1 MGILI
6 LEFVTGGGEFLV
18 DPPAEFSETLIREGR
33 VMRDGVALQLAQASD
48 QTVRVFTT
56 ESQVDAF
63 DFSDAPR
70 IESIPIRHANSFWQE
85 LEGYSLADSWR
96 ILLIAPESNG
106 WLEHL
111 TRQVESWGGRLL
123 SPDSSFVRL
132 CADKTQTVT
141 TLAQA
146 GVPIP
151 ETCVPQP
158 RDWIVKPRFGCGT
171 EDVQRIS
178 GVKPPSKI
186 EFPRDQWHVEPWV
199 PGMPA
204 SVSCICHEGRQ
215 FLLPPFTQHFSQNP
229 PKVYV
234 GGEALKDRDLIKR
247 AHRIARQAIRSLP
260 TTRGYIGIDIL
271 LGDSAEQ
278 DVVLE
283 VNPRM
288 TTSWVG
294 LSACLGN
301 QLAEVLLNP
310 HAVASSTLVP
320 QKVDVLFSADGQ
332 ITKAST

>member
-6 LEFVTGGGEFLV
+6 IEFVTGGGEFLLE
-18 DPPAEFSETLIREGR
+18 PPAQFSKTLNQEGR
-33 VMRDGVALQLAQASD
+33 AMRDSVALQLAQASD

-56 ESQVDAF
+56 ESQLGALDT
-63 DFSDAPR
+63 SDDPR
-70 IESIPIRHANSFWQE
+70 IERVPIRNATSFWKE
-85 LEGYSLADSWR
+85 LEGHSLSDTWA
-96 ILLIAPESNG
+96 LLIIAPESNG
-106 WLEHL
+106 WLEQL

-132 CADKTQTVT
+132 CADKTQTLA

-146 GVPIP
+146 GVPVP
-151 ETCVPQP
+151 VTCVSQP
-158 RDWIVKPRFGCGT
+158 RDWIVKPRFGCGA

-178 GVKPPSKI
+178 GENPPPEI

-199 PGMPA
+199 PGLPA
-204 SVSCICHEGRQ
+204 SVSCLCHGDRQ
-215 FLLPPFTQHFSQNP
+215 FLLPPFTQCFSETP
-229 PKVYV
+229 PKVYL
-234 GGEALKDRDLIKR
+234 GGEVLRDRDLIRR
-247 AHRIARQAIRSLP
+247 AQTIARQAIRSLP
-260 TTRGYIGIDIL
+260 TTRGYVGIDIL
-271 LGDSAEQ
+271 LGDTAEQ

-320 QKVDVLFSADGQ
+320 RKVHVLFSADGQ
-332 ITKAST
+332 ITEAST